1 MRLRADQVSAGHQ
14 TPGRQLR
21 ADLPATP
28 PKLAAVRHWWQ
39 IAVPGQA
46 GPGVVRPAAVARPG
60 ENRPVVAIR

>member
-1 MRLRADQVSAGHQ
+1 MRLRTDQVSARRQ
-14 TPGRQLR
+14 TSGRQLR

-39 IAVPGQA
+39 IAIPGQA
-46 GPGVVRPAAVARPG
+46 GPGVVHLAAVARLG